1 METIF
6 TALNHAVT
14 GAPFVA
20 LAAATAWGI
29 LSIVLSP
36 CHLASIPLI
45 VGFIDGQGR
54 MSTGRAFLI
63 STLFSVGILLSIA
76 LIGLLTAAAGR
87 MLGDVGPW
95 GNYLVAVIFF
105 IVGLHLFG
113 LFTIPW
119 AGPSPVGMARKGLL
133 AAFLLG
139 LIFGIALG
147 PCTFAFLAPMLG
159 VTFSL
164 GADRML
170 FGAALLLAYGIGHC
184 TVIVLAGTFTEVI
197 QHYLHWTERSKGAML
212 LKKVC
217 GILVIFGGVWMI
229 YTAP

>member
-1 METIF
+1 MEAVF

-14 GAPFVA
+14 GAPLLA
-20 LAAATAWGI
+20 LAAATAWGV

-54 MSTGRAFLI
+54 VGTRRAFLI
-63 STLFSVGILLSIA
+63 SSLFSVGILLTIA
-76 LIGLLTAAAGR
+76 LVGLLTAAAGR
-87 MLGDVGPW
+87 MLGDVGTW
-95 GNYLVAVIFF
+95 GNYLVALIFF
-105 IVGLHLFG
+105 AVGLHLFG
-113 LFTIPW
+113 LLPIPW
-119 AGPSPVGMARKGLL
+119 TEPGQVGFARKGLL

-139 LIFGIALG
+139 LLFGIALG

-164 GADRML
+164 GADRLL

-184 TVIVLAGTFTEVI
+184 AVIILAGTFTEVL
-197 QHYLHWTERSKGAML
+197 QKYLNWTERSKGAIV
-212 LKKVC
+212 LKKAC
-217 GILVIFGGVWMI
+217 GVLVVLGGVWMI

>member
-1 METIF
+1 VEAIF
-6 TALNHAVT
+6 TTLNHAVA
-14 GAPFVA
+14 GAPLVA
-20 LAAATAWGI
+20 LAAATAWGV

-54 MSTGRAFLI
+54 MSTGRAFVI
-63 STLFSVGILLSIA
+63 SSLFSVGILLTIA

-87 MLGDVGPW
+87 MLGDVGTW

-105 IVGLHLFG
+105 VVGLHLFG
-113 LFTIPW
+113 LFAIPW
-119 AGPSPVGMARKGLL
+119 SGPGQVGMARKGML

-139 LIFGIALG
+139 LLFGIALG

-184 TVIVLAGTFTEVI
+184 AIIVLAGTFTEVI
-197 QHYLHWTERSKGAML
+197 QKYLNWTERSKGALL

-217 GILVIFGGVWMI
+217 GVLVMFGGVWMI

>member
-1 METIF
+1 MENIF

-14 GAPFVA
+14 GTPFVA

-63 STLFSVGILLSIA
+63 SSLFSVGILLTIA
-76 LIGLLTAAAGR
+76 LVGLLTAAAGR

-95 GNYLVAVIFF
+95 GNWLVALIFF
-105 IVGLHLFG
+105 VVGLHL
-113 LFTIPW
+113 LDLIPLPW
-119 AGPSPVGMARKGLL
+119 AGASPVGMARKGLL

-164 GADRML
+164 GSDRML

-184 TVIVLAGTFTEVI
+184 SVIVLAGTFTEVI
-197 QHYLHWTERSKGAML
+197 QRYLNWTERSRGALL
-212 LKKVC
+212 LKKIC
-217 GILVIFGGVWMI
+217 GGLVIFGGVWMI
-229 YTAP
+229 YAAP